1 MLLLYKIKIKIKI
14 KIFLSFLII
23 GLSSCSVISEELS
36 CKFSEIDCYRFDYS
50 SIDNFK
56 DSVDEYSHQWSLSD
70 PTNALTKITLK
81 EGLSINSSV
90 EAENLILDSPESI
103 YALGIYIKN
112 NQKPREWLF
121 VAEQAYLRSWNDL
134 VR

>member
-1 MLLLYKIKIKIKI
+1 MLLLYKFKYKVL
-14 KIFLSFLII
+14 LSFLVIT
-23 GLSSCSVISEELS
+23 LSSCSVISEELS

-56 DSVDEYSHQWSLSD
+56 DSVDEHSQQWSLSD
-70 PTNALTKITLK
+70 PKNALTKITLK
-81 EGLSINSSV
+81 AGLSINSSV
-90 EAENLILDSPESI
+90 EAENLIIESPESI

-121 VAEQAYLRSWNDL
+121 VAEQAYLRSWNSL

>member
-1 MLLLYKIKIKIKI
+1 MLLFYKFKYKIL
-14 KIFLSFLII
+14 LSFLVIA
-23 GLSSCSVISEELS
+23 LSSCSVISEELS

-56 DSVDEYSHQWSLSD
+56 DSVDEYSLQWSLSD

-90 EAENLILDSPESI
+90 EAENLILESPENI
-103 YALGIYIKN
+103 
-112 NQKPREWLF
+112 
-121 VAEQAYLRSWNDL
+121 
-134 VR
+134 

>member
-1 MLLLYKIKIKIKI
+1 MLLLYKFKYKVL
-14 KIFLSFLII
+14 LSFLVIT
-23 GLSSCSVISEELS
+23 LSSCSVISEELS

-56 DSVDEYSHQWSLSD
+56 DSVDEHSQQWSLSD
-70 PTNALTKITLK
+70 PKNALTKITPK

-90 EAENLILDSPESI
+90 EAENLILESPESI

-121 VAEQAYLRSWNDL
+121 VAEQAYLRSWNSL
-134 VR
+134 GR

>member
-1 MLLLYKIKIKIKI
+1 MLLLYKFKYKVL
-14 KIFLSFLII
+14 LSFLVIT
-23 GLSSCSVISEELS
+23 LSSCSVISEELS